1 MQKGEPKMRAVHF
14 SMVCDSRM
22 WNASGETCMCGKKK
36 RRAGCFGLIDRKK
49 RSAGIIFAVNLLFFF
64 VDIKERIR
72 TEWLNMK

>member
-22 WNASGETCMCGKKK
+22 WNASGETCMCMSVCGKKK

-49 RSAGIIFAVNLLFFF
+49 RSAGIIFAVNLLFFC
-64 VDIKERIR
+64 VNIR
-72 TEWLNMK
+72 KG